1 MTSTESNT
9 VEQMILDVVSELGGK
24 PAAMVREDM
33 LSYEK

>member
-1 MTSTESNT
+1 
-9 VEQMILDVVSELGGK
+9 MILDVVSELGGK